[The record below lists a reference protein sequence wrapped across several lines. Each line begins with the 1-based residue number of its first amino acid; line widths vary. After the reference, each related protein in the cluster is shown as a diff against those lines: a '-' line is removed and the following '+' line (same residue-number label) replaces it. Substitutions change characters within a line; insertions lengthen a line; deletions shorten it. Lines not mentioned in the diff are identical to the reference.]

1 MGLRIVIAEDDPPMR
16 ELLVHHFTREG
27 YLTVPAPDGPTALRA
42 VRNGAEIAIVDVG
55 LPVVD
60 GLEIVRTVR
69 AEGRRLPLLIVSA
82 RGEETDRVVGLELG
96 ADDYVPKPFSPREVV
111 ARVRALARRA
121 ALPPLKQADCIH
133 HDRLEID
140 EAAREARIDGRVIR
154 LKPREFDLL
163 LHLAQ
168 HPGVAMARSVL
179 LESVWGY
186 DFDGDER
193 TVDVHIRRLRAK
205 LCDRGGIPPFV
216 ETLHGV
222 GYKFLRH

>member
-1 MGLRIVIAEDDPPMR
+1 MR

-111 ARVRALARRA
+111 ARVLSSRPTAFTTIGSRSTRPPARRA
-121 ALPPLKQADCIH
+121 SMGASSDSNLASSTCYSILPDILASQW
-133 HDRLEID
+133 R
-140 EAAREARIDGRVIR
+140 ARCYSSRYGAMISTVTNGRSTSIS
-154 LKPREFDLL
+154 
-163 LHLAQ
+163 
-168 HPGVAMARSVL
+168 VACARSSAIAAV
-179 LESVWGY
+179 
-186 DFDGDER
+186 F
-193 TVDVHIRRLRAK
+193 RRSLRRSTASAISS
-205 LCDRGGIPPFV
+205 CGTSRGGSQSCQFRASTQAP
-216 ETLHGV
+216 T
-222 GYKFLRH
+222 RDR